1 MRILLYVSWTPCIF
15 AKLRFHE
22 LNSINEF
29 WTQLHDSEA
38 RSLSCRSQGKD
49 LPTLHKYGPWR
60 ALNNRD
66 NWQKSEEVTC
76 SILSQQQLWFHFF
89 FKNLIPDFRIYI
101 TRLLLIMNVQVLCLC
116 LWRSLPCPKSTPL
129 VIFLTLPCNLLQ
141 NLIPIMFKH
150 GNIYH
155 HFRLS
160 LLLTNNAIG
169 FFFPFR
175 VKVC

>member
-1 MRILLYVSWTPCIF
+1 MRILLYISWTPCIF

-49 LPTLHKYGPWR
+49 LPTLHKYGPLIIAIIGRKVRKWR
-60 ALNNRD
+60 AQSWVSNSSD
-66 NWQKSEEVTC
+66 
-76 SILSQQQLWFHFF
+76 FAFF
-89 FKNLIPDFRIYI
+89 FKKNLISDFRIYI

-116 LWRSLPCPKSTPL
+116 PWRSLPCPKSTPL
-129 VIFLTLPCNLLQ
+129 VIFLTLTCNLLQ
-141 NLIPIMFKH
+141 NLISIMYKH
-150 GNIYH
+150 GNIYP

-160 LLLTNNAIG
+160 LLLTNNEIV
-169 FFFPFR
+169 FSSFR